1 MMYTQYHPVC
11 QVKMSASVHYGPIH
25 QTYCLQNIRT
35 VYMVCTCLSP
45 DRCRQGSEN
54 ETMYVHMCV
63 HKYVSVNCVQECF
76 IVYGITCV
84 CVCVRACVCVRVQIC
99 RCVSMLYVRAC
110 VLCAHVCVF
119 KLCDALFSWLSLYF
133 SLVGTITH
141 WQWFKRKLH
150 LTVCQIAV

>member
-84 CVCVRACVCVRVQIC
+84 CMCVRVCVCV
-99 RCVSMLYVRAC
+99 CVC
-110 VLCAHVCVF
+110 VWVCVCVCKFVDVLVCYTCVHVCCVHMCVC
-119 KLCDALFSWLSLYF
+119 LNYVMHYLVDCLYTF
-133 SLVGTITH
+133 H
-141 WQWFKRKLH
+141 
-150 LTVCQIAV
+150 